1 MLPLIPLAISAAST
15 IVPEIVS
22 WIAGDK
28 SGRVAEK
35 VIDVAKDIT
44 GVDDPGQAVAAI
56 QESPE
61 LSARFREAAMTERLA
76 EIDAEKAAFS
86 EQHQTMR
93 AELCSKDKFAARWRP
108 FFGYVVAVSWA
119 VQMIGLTV
127 AILYTTIAQPGL
139 TAVLVGSLAELS
151 GSLFAIWS
159 VALAVLGVN
168 IHKRSQD
175 KVLASGEEPPSL
187 ARSLV
192 GMVAG
197 GRR

>member
-1 MLPLIPLAISAAST
+1 MIPLIPLAISAASA

-22 WIAGDK
+22 WIAGDD
-28 SGRVAEK
+28 SGKAAGK
-35 VIDVAKDIT
+35 FIDVAKSVAGIN
-44 GVDDPGQAVAAI
+44 DPQQAIAAI
-56 QESPE
+56 QADPA
-61 LSARFREAAMTERLA
+61 LVAKLREGAIRVRLA

-119 VQMIGLTV
+119 FQMIGLTL